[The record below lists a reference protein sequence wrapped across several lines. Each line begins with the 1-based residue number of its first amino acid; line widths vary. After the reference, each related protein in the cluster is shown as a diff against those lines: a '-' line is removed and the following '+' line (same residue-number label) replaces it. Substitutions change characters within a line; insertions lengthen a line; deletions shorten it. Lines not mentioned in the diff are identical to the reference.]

1 MVNDMR
7 AMKAKSTPARPAPPR
22 QNVMVFQG
30 GGALGAYQ
38 AGVFEALAEGGIH
51 PDWLVG
57 TSIGAIN
64 AALIAG
70 NRPEHRLE
78 RLSQFWARVA
88 LDRPFASLMPIS
100 GKPWTPGTATWQ
112 AMTRGVPGFYQP
124 RLPLQWDFSR
134 RLPPGQLSVYDT
146 LPLRQT
152 LLDLI
157 DFDYLNKGDIRLSLF
172 AVNLSSGLPA
182 RFDNRRGSKPL
193 TPEHILASGA
203 LPPGFAPIEI
213 DGQWYWDGGIYSNTP
228 LDIVLDDAER
238 CDTLCFMVDL
248 WDASEP
254 IPETLGE
261 AVMRMKNLQ
270 FASRSHEHL
279 RDHRI
284 MQDLRRTVKRLGEHL
299 PPELA
304 QQPEFK
310 RLLDLGC
317 DHSFDV
323 VHLVMKA
330 QADEDSF
337 RDVDFSSEAL
347 RLRKALG
354 LRDGKRAADY
364 CARLT
369 FAADNAGLRVHT
381 VDQDD

>member
-1 MVNDMR
+1 MR
-7 AMKAKSTPARPAPPR
+7 VLKTKTSVPKPAVPR

-38 AGVFEALAEGGIH
+38 AGVFEALAERGIE

-70 NRPEHRLE
+70 NRPKDRIE
-78 RLSQFWARVA
+78 RLRQFWQLVA
-88 LDRPFASLMPIS
+88 LERPFASLMPVS

-112 AMTRGVPGFYQP
+112 AVTRGVPGFFQP

-134 RLPPGQLSVYDT
+134 RLPPGKLSVYDA
-146 LPLRQT
+146 LPLRKT

-157 DFDYLNKGDIRLSLF
+157 DFDYLNKGDTRLSLF

-182 RFDNRRGSKPL
+182 RFDNRRDRNPL
-193 TPEHILASGA
+193 TPEHIMASGA
-203 LPPGFAPIEI
+203 LPPGFAPVEI

-228 LDIVLDDAER
+228 LDIVLDDAQR
-238 CDTLCFMVDL
+238 CATLCFMVDL

-254 IPETLGE
+254 IPETLGD

-270 FASRSHEHL
+270 FSSRSHEHL

-284 MQDLRRTVKRLGEHL
+284 MQDLRRAVKRLGEHL

-330 QADEDSF
+330 QAAEDSF

-364 CARLT
+364 CARLP
-369 FAADNAGLRVHT
+369 FAKDNGGLRVHT

>member
-1 MVNDMR
+1 
-7 AMKAKSTPARPAPPR
+7 
-22 QNVMVFQG
+22 MVFQG
-30 GGALGAYQ
+30 NGALGAYQ
-38 AGVFEALAEGGIH
+38 AGVFEALAERGIE

-70 NRPEHRLE
+70 NRPKDRIE
-78 RLSQFWARVA
+78 RLRQFWERVA
-88 LDRPFASLMPIS
+88 LERPFASLMPVS
-100 GKPWTPGTATWQ
+100 GKPWTPRTATWQ
-112 AMTRGVPGFYQP
+112 AVTRGVPGFYQP
-124 RLPLQWDFSR
+124 RFPLQWDFSR

-172 AVNLSSGLPA
+172 AVNLSSGTPA
-182 RFDNRRGSKPL
+182 CFDNRHGGKPL
-193 TPEHILASGA
+193 APDHIMASGA
-203 LPPGFAPIEI
+203 LPPGFAPVEIE
-213 DGQWYWDGGIYSNTP
+213 GQWYWDGGIYSNTP
-228 LDIVLDDAER
+228 LDIVLDDAAR
-238 CDTLCFMVDL
+238 CATLCFIVDL

-254 IPETLGE
+254 IPETLGD

-284 MQDLRRTVKRLGEHL
+284 MQDLRRAVKRLGEHL

-304 QQPEFK
+304 KQPEF
-310 RLLDLGC
+310 RRMLDLGRE
-317 DHSFDV
+317 HSFDI

-337 RDVDFSSEAL
+337 RDVDFSSDAL
-347 RLRKALG
+347 RLRKVLG

-369 FAADNAGLRVHT
+369 FDSDNIGLRVHT

>member
-1 MVNDMR
+1 
-7 AMKAKSTPARPAPPR
+7 
-22 QNVMVFQG
+22 MVFQG

-38 AGVFEALAEGGIH
+38 AGVFEALAERGIH

-64 AALIAG
+64 AALVAG
-70 NRPEHRLE
+70 NRPEDRLE
-78 RLSQFWARVA
+78 RLRQFWARVA
-88 LDRPFASLMPIS
+88 LDRPFGSLMPVS

-112 AMTRGVPGFYQP
+112 AATRGVPGFFQP

-134 RLPPGQLSVYDT
+134 RLPPEQLSVYDT
-146 LPLRQT
+146 RPLRQT

-172 AVNLSSGLPA
+172 AVNVSSGTPA
-182 RFDNRRGSKPL
+182 RFDNRRSNKPL
-193 TPEHILASGA
+193 TPEHIMASGA
-203 LPPGFAPIEI
+203 LPPGFAPVEI

-228 LDIVLDDAER
+228 LDLVLDDAER
-238 CDTLCFMVDL
+238 CDTLCFVVDL

-254 IPETLGE
+254 IPDTLGD

-284 MQDLRRTVKRLGEHL
+284 MQDLRRAVKKLGEHL

-304 QQPEFK
+304 QQAEF
-310 RLLDLGC
+310 RRMLDLGC
-317 DHSFDV
+317 EHSFDI

-347 RLRKALG
+347 RQRKALG

-369 FAADNAGLRVHT
+369 FESDNIGLRVHT
-381 VDQDD
+381 IDQDD